1 MEAVSRI
8 TVDGKVV
15 YDEGDKRIEDVAREM
30 LAILEKAEL
39 YIQALEKA
47 VPYIQSWAVVEEVRA
62 VIAKARGELAE
73 YGE

>member
-1 MEAVSRI
+1 M
-8 TVDGKVV
+8 
-15 YDEGDKRIEDVAREM
+15 
-30 LAILEKAEL
+30 
-39 YIQALEKA
+39 LEKA